1 MARMK
6 TPTKFVKPLTTEQR
20 GQLSALMKSNAP
32 QRTRMRAH
40 AVLLSERRYSLEQI
54 ADIYQVDRDRVSQ
67 WLEWWEA
74 EQVAGLD
81 DEPRSGRP
89 PKLNEAE
96 RQEALK
102 IALQEP
108 RTIKTGLKRIADE
121 LGKLISGETLRT
133 LLTTERYIWKRMR
146 RSTRTLRDE
155 TEFRAAEAEL
165 ARLRATVLGGQ
176 SAFDL
181 WYYDEAGFTLQPVIP
196 YAWQRVGQ
204 RLELAAA
211 HGPRQNVLGF
221 FNLYNQF
228 HAFAFQAAIDSNT
241 VIHCF
246 DLFRQQQQKPA
257 LVVVD
262 NAPIHT
268 SEDFEE
274 ELARGQKE
282 DFWVNFLPPYCPEL
296 NLIELL
302 WRKIKYEWLPLDAY
316 LNFKTL
322 TASLFDI
329 LKGIGSKYRITFA

>member
-1 MARMK
+1 MK

-20 GQLSALMKSNAP
+20 EQLSTLMKSAAP

-54 ADIYQVDRDRVSQ
+54 ADIYQVDRDRVSPG
-67 WLEWWEA
+67 LEWWEA

-81 DEPRSGRP
+81 EGPRSGRP
-89 PKLNEAE
+89 PKLTESE

-102 IALQEP
+102 IVLHEP

-133 LLTTERYIWKRMR
+133 LLNTEGYVWKRMR
-146 RSTRTLRDE
+146 RRTRAWREE

-165 ARLRATVLGGQ
+165 AHLRATALGSKGP
-176 SAFDL
+176 FDL
-181 WYYDEAGFTLQPVIP
+181 WYYDEAGFPLQPSIP
-196 YAWQRVGQ
+196 YAWQLGGQ

-221 FNLYNQF
+221 FNLHNQF
-228 HAFAFQAAIDSNT
+228 HAFAFQGTMDSHT
-241 VIHCF
+241 VIPCF

-257 LVVVD
+257 LVVD

-274 ELARGQKE
+274 ELDRWQK
-282 DFWVNFLPPYCPEL
+282 DDLHVKFLPPYCPEL
-296 NLIELL
+296 TLIEIL
-302 WRKIKYEWLPLDAY
+302 WRKINYEWLPLDAY

-322 TASLFDI
+322 TASLVDV
-329 LKGIGSKYRITFA
+329 LNGIGSKYRITFA

>member
-1 MARMK
+1 MK
-6 TPTKFVKPLTTEQR
+6 SPTKFVKPLTSDQREQ
-20 GQLSALMKSNAP
+20 LDAIMKSTAP

-40 AVLLSERRYSLEQI
+40 AVLLSERRYSLDQI

-74 EQVAGLD
+74 EYVAGLED
-81 DEPRSGRP
+81 DPRSGRP
-89 PKLNEAE
+89 PKLTEAE

-102 IALQEP
+102 MTLHEP

-121 LGKLISGETLRT
+121 LGKLLSVETLRS
-133 LLTTERYIWKRMR
+133 LLSTEGYVWKRMR
-146 RSTRTLRDE
+146 RSSRARRE
-155 TEFRAAEAEL
+155 EAEFRAAEAEL
-165 ARLRATVLGGQ
+165 AYMRATVLEGT

-204 RLELAAA
+204 RLELAST

-221 FNLYNQF
+221 FNLHNQF
-228 HAFAFQAAIDSNT
+228 HAFAFQGSIDSHT

-246 DLFRQQQQKPA
+246 DLFHQQQQKPA

-274 ELARGQKE
+274 EIDRWQK
-282 DFWVNFLPPYCPEL
+282 DGLLVKFLPPYCPEL
-296 NLIELL
+296 NLIEIL

-316 LNFKTL
+316 QNFKTL
-322 TASLFDI
+322 TTSLFDV

>member
-1 MARMK
+1 MK
-6 TPTKFVKPLTTEQR
+6 TPTKFVKLLTPEQR
-20 GQLSALMKSNAP
+20 EQLSAIMKSAAP

-40 AVLLSERRYSLEQI
+40 AVLLSERRYSLEEI

-81 DEPRSGRP
+81 DDPRSGRP

-96 RQEALK
+96 RQDALSL
-102 IALQEP
+102 ALQEP

-121 LGKLISGETLRT
+121 IGKLISGDTLRT
-133 LLTTERYIWKRMR
+133 LLTAEHYIWKRMR
-146 RSTRTLRDE
+146 RSTRARRDE
-155 TEFRAAEAEL
+155 TEFRAAGAEL
-165 ARLRATVLGGQ
+165 ARLRATALGAK
-176 SAFDL
+176 SPFEL
-181 WYYDEAGFTLQPVIP
+181 WYYDEAGFTLQPSIP
-196 YAWQRVGQ
+196 YAWQQVGQ

-221 FNLYNQF
+221 FNLHNQF
-228 HAFAFQAAIDSNT
+228 HAFAFQGPIDSNT

-274 ELARGQKE
+274 ELDRWQK
-282 DFWVNFLPPYCPEL
+282 DDLYVKFLPPYCPEL

-316 LNFKTL
+316 QNFKTL
-322 TASLFDI
+322 TASLFAV

>member
-1 MARMK
+1 MK
-6 TPTKFVKPLTTEQR
+6 TPTKFVKSLTTAQR
-20 GQLSALMKSNAP
+20 EQLSALMKSAAP

-81 DEPRSGRP
+81 DDPRSGRP

-108 RTIKTGLKRIADE
+108 RAIKTGLKRIADE
-121 LGKLISGETLRT
+121 VGKLISRETLRT
-133 LLTTERYIWKRMR
+133 WLNAERYVWKRMR
-146 RSTRTLRDE
+146 RSTRAWRNE
-155 TEFRAAEAEL
+155 PEFRAAEVEL
-165 ARLRATVLGGQ
+165 AQLRATVLGGK

-181 WYYDEAGFTLQPVIP
+181 WYYDEAGFTLQPSIP

-204 RLELAAA
+204 RLELASA

-221 FNLYNQF
+221 FNLHNQF
-228 HAFAFQAAIDSNT
+228 YAFAFQGTIDSNT

-246 DLFRQQQQKPA
+246 DLFHQHQQSPA
-257 LVVVD
+257 VVVVD

-274 ELARGQKE
+274 EIERWQKE
-282 DFWVNFLPPYCPEL
+282 DLHVKFLPPYCPEL
-296 NLIELL
+296 NLIEIL

-322 TASLFDI
+322 TASLFDV